1 MSTAKATTDESGSL
15 HSLTVFIGKPIPMR
29 DLLSNSNHDE
39 VVWDLLGNPKEK
51 DTLND
56 LRYGLKGYF
65 ATAALDLIENKSYRA
80 YEPIRRYRD
89 KKRGVFAI
97 HCYERNTVTIVNGS
111 SKYRTISDDKFLR
124 DFEGEK

>member
-1 MSTAKATTDESGSL
+1 MSTAQATTDESGRI
-15 HSLTVFIGKPIPMR
+15 HSLAVYIGKPIPAR
-29 DLLSNSNHDE
+29 DLLSDGNHDE
-39 VVWDLLGNPKEK
+39 VVWDLLSNPKEK

-97 HCYERNTVTIVNGS
+97 HCYERNTVTIVNAS

-124 DFEGEK
+124 DLEGEK